1 MTDEFVLQE
10 INDYIK
16 NKNTIGIY
24 ILITSYIRM
33 RDSVWLI
40 AVIFFL
46 QCQALH
52 CEFADCLLHVGVF
65 AKDLTFFHGI
75 CKIVFAVFTL
85 HRDAFNQ
92 IC

>member
-33 RDSVWLI
+33 LDSVWLI
-40 AVIFFL
+40 AVIFVL
-46 QCQALH
+46 QIQDLH
-52 CEFADCLLHVGVF
+52 CEFAEF
-65 AKDLTFFHGI
+65 
-75 CKIVFAVFTL
+75 
-85 HRDAFNQ
+85 
-92 IC
+92 